1 MDSNG
6 LYQGTCEHFRGA
18 GKEASFGSL
27 QALWWICLSV
37 ITPIWIDLT
46 EEVVVNGSINWQALL
61 TVSLWPIPGPDTSA
75 THRSDTENAV
85 LKYLEEGLT
94 VGLNSVV
101 LTQIKQSVNCS
112 S

>member
-18 GKEASFGSL
+18 GKEMT
-27 QALWWICLSV
+27 LWWICLSV

-46 EEVVVNGSINWQALL
+46 EGVVRQALL
-61 TVSLWPIPGPDTSA
+61 AVCLWLIPGPDTST
-75 THRSDTENAV
+75 THRSETDNAV

-101 LTQIKQSVNCS
+101 
-112 S
+112 